1 MVEYFKEVNMTRTE
15 MLDFIR
21 NNPNTKITHGLF
33 EPYEFLYMGNDG
45 NVYDE
50 NDYLFENFLFGC
62 HNGLQI
68 RCGGDWEN
76 GWEVYR

>member
-1 MVEYFKEVNMTRTE
+1 MTRTE

-50 NDYLFENFLFGC
+50 NDYLFEKNYKYF
-62 HNGLQI
+62 
-68 RCGGDWEN
+68 
-76 GWEVYR
+76 